1 MNLSTALNWVFIS
14 QYLSFCQPVC
24 HSIGLFLSYV
34 SVLYELYIREQSLLK
49 QRTADVGSSRNK
61 YSWFL
66 NNLACSLINYPVK
79 IINELVVQQLLC
91 LSLGQK
97 KPSMKQD
104 WVCKVTVSLS
114 NKSVDN
120 LCFLRNYFSWEIYSF
135 ASCLAVM
142 NLMFDLYWFK
152 VDIILKQS
160 LFVIWTSFMT
170 ILHHAIMIDFKNIA
184 RWKKLT
190 W

>member
-1 MNLSTALNWVFIS
+1 MNLSMALNWVFIS

-34 SVLYELYIREQSLLK
+34 SVLYELYIRHSSLLK

-104 WVCKVTVSLS
+104 WVCKVTVTLS
-114 NKSVDN
+114 KTMK
-120 LCFLRNYFSWEIYSF
+120 LLFMEIYSF

-152 VDIILKQS
+152 VNIILKQS

>member
-1 MNLSTALNWVFIS
+1 M
-14 QYLSFCQPVC
+14 
-24 HSIGLFLSYV
+24 
-34 SVLYELYIREQSLLK
+34 K